1 MLVCR
6 IWYAPYKLLIS
17 YMLIN
22 LQLAL
27 PRFQTLDFLKLER
40 IVQEDAKMRY
50 HLLLEP
56 DQTGT
61 SSDIWW
67 IRANQG
73 HTMKVVLSLS
83 CS

>member
-1 MLVCR
+1 M
-6 IWYAPYKLLIS
+6 
-17 YMLIN
+17 
-22 LQLAL
+22 
-27 PRFQTLDFLKLER
+27 LER

-73 HTMKVVLSLS
+73 HTMKVFYFTCSL
-83 CS
+83 CIEGTYYEPV